1 MGDPLTADWLRAQRW
16 FRSKQR
22 PIDSLAE
29 VDRAPLSDHAALTV
43 IEVSYAD
50 GGSRDRYLVPMLG
63 DREPADGDGAWRAM
77 LGAIADDATVG
88 GTHGTFLASRTDA
101 LDVLLPSAHEAAA
114 ALDERRLR
122 VEQSNT
128 SVVLGERLILKL
140 YRLLEPGISPDL
152 EVSAFL
158 TDAGFADTPAVAGS
172 IVYEAS
178 DAEPAAAAM
187 LQAFV
192 PSTGDAWAAMLDG
205 LASDPVRGTDIAA
218 AVGDLTGRMHRAL
231 ASRPDDPAFPSRPAT
246 TSDTAGWRAS
256 AEAQL
261 AQAVSAVSGE
271 AHDRLVSLAP
281 RIRAHFAD
289 TFGAATGE
297 ARVSRIHGDYHL
309 GQLLSRRDAGFSV
322 IDFEGEPAR
331 PLAERRLPSSPLRD
345 VAGMLRSLDYAA
357 RTAEAGRHADR
368 FDAEAWLA
376 EARAAFLNA
385 YGPVGDQDR
394 LLLDAFELEKACYE
408 VRYEANNRPSW
419 LWLPLAAVERLAF
432 RVASRPM
439 GVRTGIDLDDISGLL
454 DRLDGP
460 DHR

>member
-50 GGSRDRYLVPMLG
+50 GGSRDRYVVPMLG

-192 PSTGDAWAAMLDG
+192 PSTGDAWRAMLDALG
-205 LASDPVRGTDIAA
+205 SDLPRATGVAA
-218 AVGDLTGRMHRAL
+218 AIGRLTVRMHAAL
-231 ASRPDDPAFPSRPAT
+231 ASRPHDPAFPARVASVT
-246 TSDTAGWRAS
+246 ETAGWRAS
-256 AEAQL
+256 AESQL
-261 AQAVSAVSGE
+261 AQAVRALSGE
-271 AHDRLVSLAP
+271 AHDRLVAAAP
-281 RIRAHFAD
+281 QVTARFAD
-289 TFGAATGE
+289 AFGRATGDE
-297 ARVSRIHGDYHL
+297 LVSRIHGDYHL
-309 GQLLSRRDAGFSV
+309 GQLLARTDGGFSI

-331 PLAERRLPSSPLRD
+331 PLAERRAPSSPLRD

-357 RTAEAGRHADR
+357 RTAGRRSSLDAD
-368 FDAEAWLA
+368 AWLA
-376 EARAAFLNA
+376 DARAAFLGE
-385 YGPVGDQDR
+385 YGAPGALV
-394 LLLDAFELEKACYE
+394 DAFELEKACYE
-408 VRYEANNRPSW
+408 IRYEANNRPDW
-419 LWLPLAAVERLAF
+419 LWLPLAAVERLAH
-432 RVASRPM
+432 S
-439 GVRTGIDLDDISGLL
+439 S
-454 DRLDGP
+454 
-460 DHR
+460 